1 MPPSNKTIFPFAYFI
16 DFDIIYTLLGDRSM
30 SITGKQKVKFEK
42 MSFVTL
48 SPLIIDE
55 EVLKVLLEWLE
66 TLSTSVLYS
75 GFSTSF
81 SLIFCVIFFYD
92 FIFLIY

>member
-1 MPPSNKTIFPFAYFI
+1 MPPSNRTIFPFASLI
-16 DFDIIYTLLGDRSM
+16 DFDIIYTLFGDRSM

-42 MSFVTL
+42 MSFGTL

-66 TLSTSVLYS
+66 TLSTSVFS
-75 GFSTSF
+75 TGFSTCF

-92 FIFLIY
+92 LIFLIY